1 MERRSWQQLPL
12 RRSAVGICSDDR
24 VGVSERSPWVGDILE
39 GARAL
44 SAWVTATASLK
55 VTVIVNLEVKT
66 MVEAICFICLAAG
79 TAFLGRSGDT
89 FPKPG
94 EIGVQN
100 QGTRL

>member
-1 MERRSWQQLPL
+1 MLRL
-12 RRSAVGICSDDR
+12 RRFAVRICSDYR
-24 VGVSERSPWVGDILE
+24 VEASERSPWVGDILE

-55 VTVIVNLEVKT
+55 VIVIVNLEVKT
-66 MVEAICFICLAAG
+66 MVEAICFMCLVAG
-79 TAFLGRSGDT
+79 TTLLGRSGDA

-100 QGTRL
+100 QGSRL